1 MPEPSSLDIAVVI
14 PTFNRR
20 DLLEQTLRSVFDQ
33 SAPPAEVIV
42 VDDGSDDGTA
52 ELLGGLPVT
61 AVVHNPDGGWG
72 PSRGRNEGLNRVKS
86 PLVAFLDSDDLLL
99 PRALELLGSALA
111 ADPRPTFAF
120 GTCLLAGH
128 GQDGWQIEGEM
139 GPEPADLLDP
149 LRSLYARNFVPSVG
163 TVVRTAAALA
173 VGGFPRVTAFAED
186 HYFWL
191 LLARDADPVF
201 VTELTGVHRTH
212 PGNRHTPARA
222 EEELEAFLALAVEDR
237 RLEAAVP
244 DRLGVGL
251 AESLGPAV
259 KSGDVGATVRA
270 LRSHL
275 LSRPYKTA
283 ILRRAGHHVRSRHHR
298 EAQSR
303 TRRSN
308 DEQLTAW
315 LADH

>member
-1 MPEPSSLDIAVVI
+1 LPEPSSLDIAVVI

-20 DLLEQTLRSVFDQ
+20 DLLERTLCSVFEQ
-33 SAPPAEVIV
+33 TAPPAEVIV

-52 ELLGGLPVT
+52 ELLEGLPVT
-61 AVVHNPDGGWG
+61 AVVRNPAGGWG
-72 PSRGRNEGLNRVKS
+72 PARGRNEGLGRVKS

-99 PRALELLGSALA
+99 PRALELLGAALT

-120 GTCLLAGH
+120 GICLLAADE
-128 GQDGWQIEGEM
+128 DGGWRMEGEM
-139 GPEPADLLDP
+139 GPEPSDLLDP
-149 LRSLYARNFVPSVG
+149 LPSLYARNFVPSVG
-163 TVVRTAAALA
+163 TVVRTAAAFA
-173 VGGFPRVTAFAED
+173 VGGFPQVTRFAED

-201 VTELTGVHRTH
+201 VPELTGVHRTH
-212 PGNRHTPARA
+212 AGNRHSPAKA
-222 EEELEAFLALAVEDR
+222 EEELEAFLALAVEDK

-259 KSGDVGATVRA
+259 KAGDMGGALRA
-270 LRSHL
+270 LKANL
-275 LSRPYKTA
+275 LSRRYKVA
-283 ILRRAGHHVRSRHHR
+283 ILRRAGHHVRSRRHR

-303 TRRSN
+303 ARRSN